1 MVFICA
7 LAADFTAGC
16 LSIKSC
22 AVGWIVTSGEMQL
35 RKPITAAAPA
45 RAAKDSKW
53 KGDKRMK
60 KGKNGSIGLKLS
72 IIVATVLML
81 ILGIKPDMT

>member
-1 MVFICA
+1 M
-7 LAADFTAGC
+7 
-16 LSIKSC
+16 SIKSC

-60 KGKNGSIGLKLS
+60 KGKKWVYRVEAKHNSCDSIDAYFGDKNR
-72 IIVATVLML
+72 I
-81 ILGIKPDMT
+81 